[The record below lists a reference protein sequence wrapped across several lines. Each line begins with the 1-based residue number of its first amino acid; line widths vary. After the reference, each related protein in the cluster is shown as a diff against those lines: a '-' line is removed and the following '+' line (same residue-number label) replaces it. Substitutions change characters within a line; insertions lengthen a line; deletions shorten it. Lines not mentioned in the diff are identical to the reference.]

1 MAKNFLDLHNAR
13 SAEARAR
20 VEARVQRALAE
31 MPIHELQSA
40 RHLSQKQLA
49 SILHLEPT
57 SISQLER
64 GTDMYISTLRSYIEA
79 MGGKLD
85 IIANFPDGQVQIN
98 QFTDIK
104 ETRLNSDMAFS
115 V

>member
-20 VEARVQRALAE
+20 VEARVQRALAKR
-31 MPIHELQSA
+31 PIQELQQA
-40 RHLSQKQLA
+40 RHLSQEQLA
-49 SILHLEPT
+49 NILFMEPA
-57 SISQLER
+57 SLSQLER
-64 GTDMYISTLRSYIEA
+64 GTDIYISTLRSYIEA

-85 IIANFPDGQVQIN
+85 IIANFPDGEVRIK

-104 ETRLNSDMAFS
+104 EMQSNSDTVSAA
-115 V
+115 